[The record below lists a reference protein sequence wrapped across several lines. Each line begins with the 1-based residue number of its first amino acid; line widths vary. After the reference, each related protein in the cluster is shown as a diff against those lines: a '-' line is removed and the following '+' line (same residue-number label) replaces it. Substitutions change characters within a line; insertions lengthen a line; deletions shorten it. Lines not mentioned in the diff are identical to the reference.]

1 MASNSKNIAELLN
14 GDVTVTAVDIADDAV
29 TAAKIA
35 TGAVVAD
42 GLGTGAVTA
51 TKLGASAV
59 TTAKI
64 NAGAI
69 TTAKIAAA
77 LDLSATTLTMPAGA
91 LLQVVHA
98 TNGTDITFSQTHS
111 TYATTISGTIT
122 PSATSSKIL
131 IMTLNAL
138 DACSGGHYPALHGKI
153 LRGSTEIDGME
164 LVFYQGNTNNHRV
177 GEVSWNYIDS
187 PNTASAVTYNIQW
200 ANSGG
205 SSVSGT
211 YSGVAN
217 QYGNSQIFLLEIAG

>member
-1 MASNSKNIAELLN
+1 MAVVINGTTGIDKVQDGSIA
-14 GDVTVTAVDIADDAV
+14 TADIA
-29 TAAKIA
+29 
-35 TGAVVAD
+35 AD
-42 GLGTGAVTA
+42 
-51 TKLGASAV
+51 
-59 TTAKI
+59 
-64 NAGAI
+64 AI

-98 TNGTDITFSQTHS
+98 ANGTDVTFSQTHS

-138 DACSGGHYPALHGKI
+138 DACSGGHYPALHGQI

-164 LVFYQGNTNNHRV
+164 LVFYEGNNNWHRV
-177 GEVSWNYIDS
+177 GEVSWNVIDS

-200 ANSGG
+200 ANSSG

-211 YSGVAN
+211 YTGVAN
-217 QYGNSQIFLLEIAG
+217 QYGASQIFLLEIAG

>member
-1 MASNSKNIAELLN
+1 MAVVINGTTGIDKVQDGSIA
-14 GDVTVTAVDIADDAV
+14 TADIA
-29 TAAKIA
+29 
-35 TGAVVAD
+35 AD
-42 GLGTGAVTA
+42 
-51 TKLGASAV
+51 
-59 TTAKI
+59 
-64 NAGAI
+64 AI

-98 TNGTDITFSQTHS
+98 ANGTDVTFSQTHS

-138 DACSGGHYPALHGKI
+138 DACSGGNYPALHGRI

-164 LVFYQGNTNNHRV
+164 LVFYEGNINSHRV
-177 GEVSWNYIDS
+177 GEVSWNVIDS

-205 SSVSGT
+205 SSVTGT
-211 YSGVAN
+211 YTGVAN
-217 QYGNSQIFLLEIAG
+217 QYGASQIFLLEIAG

>member
-1 MASNSKNIAELLN
+1 MAVVIN
-14 GDVTVTAVDIADDAV
+14 GTTGIDKVQDGSIGTVDIA
-29 TAAKIA
+29 
-35 TGAVVAD
+35 AD
-42 GLGTGAVTA
+42 
-51 TKLGASAV
+51 
-59 TTAKI
+59 
-64 NAGAI
+64 AI

-98 TNGTDITFSQTHS
+98 ANGTNVTFSQTHS
-111 TYATTISGTIT
+111 TYATTVSATIT

-153 LRGSTEIDGME
+153 LRGSTDIDGME
-164 LVFYQGNTNNHRV
+164 LVFYEGNNNWHRV
-177 GEVSWNYIDS
+177 GEVSWNVIDS

-211 YSGVAN
+211 YTGVAN
-217 QYGNSQIFLLEIAG
+217 QYGASQIFLLEIAG

>member
-1 MASNSKNIAELLN
+1 MAVVINGTTGIDKVQDGSIA
-14 GDVTVTAVDIADDAV
+14 TADIAADA
-29 TAAKIA
+29 I
-35 TGAVVAD
+35 
-42 GLGTGAVTA
+42 
-51 TKLGASAV
+51 

-64 NAGAI
+64 AADSI

-98 TNGTDITFSQTHS
+98 ANGTNVTFSQTHS

-153 LRGSTEIDGME
+153 LRGSTDIDGME
-164 LVFYQGNTNNHRV
+164 LVFYEGNTNTHRV
-177 GEVSWNYIDS
+177 GEVSWNVIDS
-187 PNTASAVTYNIQW
+187 PNTASAVTYNVQW

-205 SSVSGT
+205 STVSGT
-211 YSGVAN
+211 YTGVAN
-217 QYGNSQIFLLEIAG
+217 QYGASQIFLLEIAG